1 MFGSCCR
8 PPVVWL
14 AQASLEVAP
23 THARSSF
30 SGLAD
35 CKIPLDIGSPPSRLL
50 RFAINLRAAAGFEK
64 GSLCRASATL
74 EHRAFF
80 RSIGPGLTALGGLQV
95 EVELAGIRRAAA
107 AAVELRTLLDRER
120 HMVDVALDFR

>member
-1 MFGSCCR
+1 MPRIGK
-8 PPVVWL
+8 PV
-14 AQASLEVAP
+14 
-23 THARSSF
+23 
-30 SGLAD
+30 
-35 CKIPLDIGSPPSRLL
+35 
-50 RFAINLRAAAGFEK
+50 
-64 GSLCRASATL
+64 

-107 AAVELRTLLDRER
+107 AAVELRTLLDGER